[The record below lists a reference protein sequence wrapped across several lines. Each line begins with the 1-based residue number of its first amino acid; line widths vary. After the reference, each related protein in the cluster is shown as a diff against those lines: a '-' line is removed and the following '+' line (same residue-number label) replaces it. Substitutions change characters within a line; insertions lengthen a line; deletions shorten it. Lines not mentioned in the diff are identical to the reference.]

1 MNIILA
7 GPPGSG
13 KGTQAELLAK
23 KLNFAHFSTG
33 DVFRDHV
40 ARKTPI
46 GIKANEYMSQGK
58 LVPDDITLQIAK
70 DYIINNQKS
79 GIIFDGFPRTINQAK
94 GLDKILSEL
103 NDEIDYVIFIELSD
117 DEIIKRLTA
126 RRTCSNCGA
135 IYNLD
140 FNPPKQPNICDQ
152 CGGKLIQRPD
162 DTEEVIRNRLI
173 VYENQT
179 KELKEYYR
187 NSNKLYIIDGI
198 IGRDKVQQK
207 ILDIIQQKCCSSTD
221 KR

>member
-1 MNIILA
+1 MKIILA

-23 KLNFAHFSTG
+23 KLNFVHFSTG
-33 DVFRDHV
+33 DVFRDQV

-70 DYIINNQKS
+70 DYIISHKNQ

-103 NDEIDYVIFIELSD
+103 NDRIDYIIFIELSE

-126 RRTCSNCGA
+126 RRTCQQCGA

-140 FNPPKQPNICDQ
+140 FNPPKRPGICDK

-162 DTEEVIRNRLI
+162 DTEEVIRNRLV

-187 NSNKLYIIDGI
+187 NSNKMYIIDSS
-198 IGRDKVQQK
+198 IGRDKAQQK
-207 ILDIIQQKCCSSTD
+207 ILEIIHQNKNQ
-221 KR
+221 